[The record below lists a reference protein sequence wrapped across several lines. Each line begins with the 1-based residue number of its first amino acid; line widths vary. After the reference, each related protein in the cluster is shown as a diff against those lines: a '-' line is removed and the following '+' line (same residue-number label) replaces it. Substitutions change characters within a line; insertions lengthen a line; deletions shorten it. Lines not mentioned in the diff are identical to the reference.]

1 MTRQHR
7 ELLDRGCNC
16 HTMHPCSFCTSLKEE
31 EDGIFANYGLDAL
44 GEHWRFVDEL
54 NDRRRIN
61 RYVKNLIIV
70 DKDRFGGGIEIGDPW
85 SGISAGTVA
94 RMDIVLIES
103 PDSYEVLKNRYGP
116 DNYKFCK
123 QALPQFLMNPTERYL

>member
-7 ELLDRGCNC
+7 ELLDRGCSC
-16 HTMHPCSFCTSLKEE
+16 HTMPPCSFCTSLTEE
-31 EDGIFANYGLDAL
+31 EAGIFANYGLDAL

-54 NDRRRIN
+54 NERRRIN
-61 RYVKNLIIV
+61 RYVKNLMII
-70 DKDRFGGGIEIGDPW
+70 DRERFDSQTGAPW
-85 SGISAGTVA
+85 DNMLTGAVA

-116 DNYKFCK
+116 DYYKFCK